1 MRLVKINIK
10 RYRSINDLTVDFKEH
25 MPLIICGSNNVG
37 KTNFLRALDLFFS
50 LNKDGFNTKKDI
62 PYDIEEGKRGG
73 GYNTRITGWFEDQRT
88 NDKYQITT
96 IYKRQKNEGNIL
108 EIKATKNTEN
118 LPASEANSEANK
130 IIKEFRF
137 LFVESSNVDIP
148 RIIKEIIDEEVL
160 PLGLD
165 TLRKKQTVPLKKLE
179 AFIKS
184 SKTALEQIEKGIDSY
199 LNDFIISIPG
209 IDNRDWKIKI
219 LFTEIDKLRDA
230 LSGLIDFTLY
240 DKNNTKM
247 ESKGSGI
254 QRIVFLSILKYIADK
269 TKKRIIWGIDEP
281 EAFLQPALQ
290 KRVYSILNEI
300 AEKQSIIFTTHSQ
313 HFVDVSNLQ
322 NTYLFE
328 ADYEKKE
335 YVRKQGEEFYR
346 VKTFTRGDLGE
357 LEKIQNIKKHL
368 GISRNDNWE
377 IMKYNLLVEG
387 DEDKKYLETLMDK
400 FCFDKPNILVS
411 GGTSKVKGYLQYL
424 SDFCSENKF
433 KPTILCLLD
442 YDNEGKDTYK
452 KLEKAIGDNKYKVFD
467 LKIKHI
473 ERYKKLEDTTCDY
486 EIEDF
491 IYPEIIRKAANS
503 FLSKKG
509 YKKIK
514 KNTFNQRESVAFKKN
529 CVLSFLTQI
538 TKTNNVD
545 KQEINFEDAN
555 GGVKKIIC
563 EKACKHI
570 NTQDIA
576 EYDSKYPEVK
586 EFIKSICVNGEGE
599 SE

>member
-50 LNKDGFNTKKDI
+50 LDKDKFNTKEDI

-73 GYNTRITGWFEDQRT
+73 GYNTRITGWFEDQKN
-88 NDKYQITT
+88 NDKYQVTT

-108 EIKATKNTEN
+108 EIKATKNRNE
-118 LPASEANSEANK
+118 LSASEANSEANK
-130 IIKEFRF
+130 IIKEFRY

-148 RIIKEIIDEEVL
+148 KIIAEIIDEEVL
-160 PLGLD
+160 SLGLD
-165 TLRKKQTVPLKKLE
+165 TLRKRQTEPLVKLE
-179 AFIKS
+179 AFIES
-184 SKTALEQIEKGIDSY
+184 SKTALEQIEQGIDKY
-199 LNDFIISIPG
+199 LNEFITSIPG
-209 IDNRDWKIKI
+209 IDNRDWTIKI
-219 LFTEIDKLRDA
+219 LFTEIKKLREA

-254 QRIVFLSILKYIADK
+254 QRIIFLSILKYIAEK

-281 EAFLQPALQ
+281 ESFLQPALQ
-290 KRVYSILNEI
+290 KRVYSILSEI
-300 AEKQSIIFTTHSQ
+300 AKKQSIIFTTHSQ
-313 HFVDVSNLQ
+313 YFVDISNLQ

-328 ADYEKKE
+328 ANYEKKE

-411 GGTSKVKGYLQYL
+411 GGASKVKGYLQFL
-424 SDFCSENKF
+424 REFCDERKF
-433 KPTILCLLD
+433 KPHILCIMD
-442 YDNEGKDTYK
+442 HDSAGKEVYDALESAIK
-452 KLEKAIGDNKYKVFD
+452 KNKYDKFT
-467 LKIKHI
+467 LEI
-473 ERYKKLEDTTCDY
+473 RYIPYLTGANVEFHY

-491 IYPEIIRKAANS
+491 IYDEIIRESANKY
-503 FLSKKG
+503 LRKKG
-509 YKKIK
+509 YKTITK
-514 KNTFNQRESVAFKKN
+514 TVFNKRNSKAYEKN
-529 CVLSFLTQI
+529 CILNFLTQI
-538 TKTNNVD
+538 
-545 KQEINFEDAN
+545 
-555 GGVKKIIC
+555 VKSGNEERDPLDFGSEGLKRILC
-563 EKACKHI
+563 EKVSEHI
-570 NTQDIA
+570 KNKNISD
-576 EYDSKYPEVK
+576 YDMKFPTVK